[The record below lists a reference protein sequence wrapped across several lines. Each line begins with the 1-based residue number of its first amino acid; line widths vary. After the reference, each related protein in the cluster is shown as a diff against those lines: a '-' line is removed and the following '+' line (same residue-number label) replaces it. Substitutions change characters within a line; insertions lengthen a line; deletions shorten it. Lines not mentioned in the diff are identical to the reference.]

1 MSTPIENR
9 PPGRPTMRDVAR
21 EAGLSLKTV
30 SRVVNGEPTVGA
42 ANAERVNDAIRRLA
56 FRRNDLA
63 RNLRRGRSTAA
74 VGVVIEDLANPF
86 YSALTREVEKVAR
99 RHESMVLIGSS
110 DEDPERER
118 ELVEELCAR
127 RVDGLVIVPAA
138 NDHRYL
144 RPELSAGVQAVFVD
158 RPAGRIA
165 ADAVLLD
172 NAGGARRGVEHLI
185 AGGHRRIG
193 FVGDA
198 TSIRTAAERLRG
210 YREALEAHG
219 LPVDPAL
226 VRLGSHDA
234 EHAESSTAELVD
246 IDDPPT
252 AFFTTNNRNTLG
264 VLQAL
269 RRRGEMRALVGFD
282 DFELAGLLDPP
293 VTVIAYDTAELG
305 RRAAELLFARLE
317 GDRTR
322 VRRVLVET
330 RLLPRGSGELPP

>member
-1 MSTPIENR
+1 
-9 PPGRPTMRDVAR
+9 MRDVAR

-42 ANAERVNDAIRRLA
+42 ANAARVNEAIRRLG

-63 RNLRRGRSTAA
+63 RNLRRGRSTAV

-86 YSALTREVEKVAR
+86 YSGLMREVEKVAR
-99 RHESMVLIGSS
+99 RHDSMVLIASS

-118 ELVEELCAR
+118 ELVEELCDR

-138 NDHRYL
+138 RDHRYL
-144 RPELSAGVQAVFVD
+144 RPELAAGLQAVFVD

-172 NAGGARRGVEHLI
+172 NAGGARRAVEHLI
-185 AGGHRRIG
+185 AGGHRRIA

-198 TSIRTAAERLRG
+198 TRIQTAAERLRG

-219 LPVDPAL
+219 LEADAEL

-234 EHAESSTAELVD
+234 AHAEEAAAELLA
-246 IDDPPT
+246 IGDPPT

-264 VLQAL
+264 VLSAL
-269 RRRGEMRALVGFD
+269 RRRGERRALVGFD

-293 VTVIAYDTAELG
+293 VTVVAYDAAELG
-305 RRAAELLFARLE
+305 RRAAELLFARLA
-317 GDRTR
+317 GDRAR
-322 VRRVLVET
+322 ARRVVVET
-330 RLLPRGSGELPP
+330 RLLPRGSGELPPPGTLARG